1 MLCIFGQYWY
11 YFSDNILKTQ
21 YLFIFWLLTVF
32 LCDEF
37 FNYRLQDIMLIG
49 IHILAYKTFK
59 IKDYFNF

>member
-49 IHILAYKTFK
+49 IDIFRIGLLPIHELEF
-59 IKDYFNF
+59 